1 MQDIGTLKIR
11 FFFTLSRD
19 EFGRET
25 AGKWLNM
32 LTKHCV
38 TREDAQLIFEDVKK
52 NNPSSMQF
60 HAVFTIEDMLY

>member
-19 EFGRET
+19 EHGRET
-25 AGKWLNM
+25 SGKWLNM
-32 LTKHCV
+32 LTRHCV
-38 TREDAQLIFEDVKK
+38 TREEAQEIFEGVKV

-60 HAVFTIEDMLY
+60 HAVFTIEENLY